1 MALTKI
7 TSRILDS
14 SGVTTVGTISTGVWQ
29 GTAIASAYLD
39 ADTAHLSTTQ
49 TFTGAKTFSS
59 NLITTGDVTFTG
71 ASYNA
76 VWDTSANLLQFA
88 DNAIIRVGTGN
99 DVDIYHSSNVTYIKT
114 QTDLPVSFIDAGGA
128 DMLKLTPN
136 GAVDLYH
143 NGTLTLSTASG
154 GKVGIGIT
162 PTETL
167 TIGGTAQVQL
177 TLKSNDTSSGNSEIY
192 FGDSDATYRGFI
204 GYSHS
209 SDAMNFA
216 TAGALKFT
224 ILSDGKVGI
233 GDTSPEE
240 ALEIK
245 TSSAPAIQ
253 LNQGDSYKGIIR
265 LGGND
270 LEIRGSSGI
279 MEFYNG
285 SADGDSSAL
294 RMSIS
299 AAGTVSILSGLNPD
313 LDVQGTAFIRGNG
326 SAHATHQFT
335 TAAAN
340 VAAYHQRDASGNIKN
355 TFSAGGENFIT
366 GGNFGVGA
374 GPITSPNGADA
385 SISVFAGQDS
395 SIILKDSVETWE
407 ILCDD
412 QLSFSYG
419 STPTRVMTLQRST
432 GNVGIGTTAP
442 SAKLQIHTATN
453 AGNPEVAAFLVNKS
467 TTTNTEVRLAFA
479 AHTNDDIST
488 NRYSYISAKN
498 TSGSNGQGLVFATN
512 AAGAGGTERMVIE
525 SDGTIRA
532 KTGSIVVDTSGQ
544 GIFLGGTSSANKLD
558 DYEEGTWTPTIVY
571 GTSLVNVNS
580 RYTVIGNICHFNL
593 YIYNQSIP
601 NNNNI
606 YAISVPFSPDATAG
620 DYVAC
625 NIAYSGSFNTNAWLP
640 IVHQTAQYIY
650 FHLNNGS
657 SSVLTNANVQGINE
671 IILSGWYYI

>member
-88 DNAIIRVGTGN
+88 DNAVIRVGTGN

-136 GAVDLYH
+136 GAVNLYH
-143 NGTLTLSTASG
+143 NGTLALSTAANGNVGIGNSSPNSYFVRG
-154 GKVGIGIT
+154 GGLVVDAADAGSNVVILNDNNTYSSLFFAKGSTGAEKYQGYVEYEHANNIMTFGTAQGERMRILADGKVGIGT
-162 PTETL
+162 TSPSELLTL
-167 TIGGTAQVQL
+167 GGTANVQL
-177 TLKSNDTSSGNSEIY
+177 TLKSNDTTDGMSEIY
-192 FGDSDATYRGFI
+192 FGDSDATYRGAI
-204 GYSHS
+204 SYDHDGDHMSLH
-209 SDAMNFA
+209 
-216 TAGALKFT
+216 TAGASRLT

-240 ALEIK
+240 LLEIK
-245 TSSAPAIQ
+245 SSSAPAIQ

-270 LEIRGSSGI
+270 LEIRGSSGA

-285 SADGDSSAL
+285 SADGDSSSL
-294 RMSIS
+294 R
-299 AAGTVSILSGLNPD
+299 L
-313 LDVQGTAFIRGNG
+313 
-326 SAHATHQFT
+326 
-335 TAAAN
+335 
-340 VAAYHQRDASGNIKN
+340 
-355 TFSAGGENFIT
+355 
-366 GGNFGVGA
+366 
-374 GPITSPNGADA
+374 
-385 SISVFAGQDS
+385 
-395 SIILKDSVETWE
+395 
-407 ILCDD
+407 
-412 QLSFSYG
+412 
-419 STPTRVMTLQRST
+419 
-432 GNVGIGTTAP
+432 
-442 SAKLQIHTATN
+442 
-453 AGNPEVAAFLVNKS
+453 
-467 TTTNTEVRLAFA
+467 
-479 AHTNDDIST
+479 
-488 NRYSYISAKN
+488 
-498 TSGSNGQGLVFATN
+498 
-512 AAGAGGTERMVIE
+512 VIE
-525 SDGTIRA
+525 SDGAIRA
-532 KTGSIVVDTSGQ
+532 KTGSFVVDTAGQ
-544 GIFLGGTSSANKLD
+544 GIYLGGTSSANKLD

-601 NNNNI
+601 NNSNV

-625 NIAYSGSFNTNAWLP
+625 NISYSGSFNTNSWLP

-650 FHLNNGS
+650 FHVNNGS